1 MDAGSRVIN
10 LRYTNESMDEDS
22 KIKFGLRITK
32 IFMIN
37 LIILLVSSTL
47 FLVFPDLFPEYW
59 DEIAEI
65 FIISF
70 IIAIILLIILI
81 KVSKTENICE
91 VILNKKVCSKH
102 DDEVVNAIRNNRIA
116 VVLGLFLWIIYFIMK

>member
-1 MDAGSRVIN
+1 
-10 LRYTNESMDEDS
+10 MDEDTQ
-22 KIKFGLRITK
+22 IQFGLKITK
-32 IFMIN
+32 VFIIN
-37 LIILLVSSTL
+37 TIILLVSSTL
-47 FLVFPDLFPEYW
+47 FLLFPDLFPEYW

-91 VILNKKVCSKH
+91 VNECENKVILNKKVCSKH